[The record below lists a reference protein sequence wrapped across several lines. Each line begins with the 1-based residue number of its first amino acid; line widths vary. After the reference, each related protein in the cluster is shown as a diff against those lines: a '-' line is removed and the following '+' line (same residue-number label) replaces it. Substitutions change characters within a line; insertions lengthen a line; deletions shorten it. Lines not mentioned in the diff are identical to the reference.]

1 MRKWVANLR
10 CYMEKCKKD
19 HVGAFAAQAAFFI
32 ILSSIPFL
40 MFLTSL
46 LQYTPISKA
55 YLTRVIIESVPEYI
69 EPFLISIV
77 NEVYTQN
84 VGLLSVTAIL
94 AIWAAGRAIQ
104 YITAGLN
111 AVHDIY
117 ETRNWIVVRF
127 WSVIHTLGMVGVLV
141 SLLSLFVFTDYVERI
156 MPDGFGLLTELV
168 RFKSLARGVG
178 IYFLLCLFFTVLFV
192 MLPNKKLTFAS
203 QLPGGVICATAWYIF
218 SFFLYIYVTFFH
230 GFSMYGSMTD
240 PIALLMLWLY
250 VCMYIMLLC
259 AEANVFFAEMWQDMR
274 RDRRNGCKH

>member
-1 MRKWVANLR
+1 MRKWIVTIQ
-10 CYMEKCKKD
+10 CYMEKCKRD

-46 LQYTPISKA
+46 LQYTPISKE
-55 YLTRVIIESVPEYI
+55 YLTQVIGESVPEYI

-84 VGLLSVTAIL
+84 VGLLSATAIL

-104 YITAGLN
+104 YMTAGLN
-111 AVHDIY
+111 SVHDIY

-127 WSVIHTLGMVGVLV
+127 WSVIYTLGLVAVLV
-141 SLLSLFVFTDYVERI
+141 LLLSLFVFTDYVERI
-156 MPDGFGLLTELV
+156 MPDDFGLLTELV

-178 IYFLLCLFFTVLFV
+178 IYCLLCLFFTVLFV
-192 MLPNKKLTFAS
+192 MLPNKKLTFVS
-203 QLPGGVICATAWYIF
+203 QLPGGVICASAWYIF
-218 SFFLYIYVTFFH
+218 SFFLYIYVKFFH
-230 GFSMYGSMTD
+230 GFSMYGSMTT
-240 PIALLMLWLY
+240 IALLMLWLY

-259 AEANVFFAEMWQDMR
+259 AEANVFFAELR
-274 RDRRNGCKH
+274 HGRLKEKKA